1 MVKMKKMIMVMMIV
15 LVSCLVISMG
25 FDVQAT
31 GVADDPITLNGLDII
46 TTPEDDT
53 ANQIIAN
60 EMAANAIYAN
70 QVAANQI
77 AANQIIQPETNT
89 NKVGDKLP
97 QTGVTEDI
105 TVMFFIIVC
114 VVSAIYAYK
123 KIRDYNI

>member
-1 MVKMKKMIMVMMIV
+1 MVKMKKMIMVAMIV
-15 LVSCLVISMG
+15 LVSCLIVSMG

-70 QVAANQI
+70 QVAANQM
-77 AANQIIQPETNT
+77 AANQIVQPETN
-89 NKVGDKLP
+89 KVGNTLP

-114 VVSAIYAYK
+114 VVSAVYAYK

>member
-1 MVKMKKMIMVMMIV
+1 MVKMKKMLMVAMIV
-15 LVSCLVISMG
+15 LVSCLIVSMG

-70 QVAANQI
+70 QMAANQI
-77 AANQIIQPETNT
+77 VQPETTT
-89 NKVGDKLP
+89 NKVGNTLP

-114 VVSAIYAYK
+114 IVSAVYAYK